1 MADNLRVVI
10 AAAGTGSRMGGKVN
24 KQYMLLNRRPILTY
38 SLDTFEQ
45 SSLVDEIVVVAK
57 PEEIDYCRKEIV
69 KKYQYRKVSKVVAGG
84 RERQDSVWAGLQ
96 ELHSNGTDYVAV
108 HDGAR
113 PLFSS
118 DLLQALFIQAQNGG
132 AAIPGVFARDT
143 LKTIDQD
150 NFVDQT
156 LDRTCII
163 AVQTPQIFNYA
174 QLYSAYEQAFR
185 DNFQG
190 TDDAVLF
197 EKYMGRVKVV
207 SGEQTNL
214 KITTPEDLIIAESYL
229 ELRNIRRT

>member
-24 KQYMLLNRRPILTY
+24 KQYMLLNKRPILTY
-38 SLDTFEQ
+38 SLDSFEQ
-45 SSLVDEIVVVAK
+45 SSLVDEILIVAK
-57 PEEIDYCRKEIV
+57 PEETDYCRQEIV
-69 KKYQYRKVSKVVAGG
+69 ERYKYRKVSKVVAGG
-84 RERQDSVWAGLQ
+84 KERQDSAWAGLQ
-96 ELHSNGTDYVAV
+96 ELYNNGTDYVAV

-118 DLLQALFIQAQNGG
+118 DLLQALFTEAQQWG

-143 LKTIDQD
+143 LKTVDHN

-163 AVQTPQIFNYA
+163 AVQNPQIFNYS

-185 DNFQG
+185 ENFQG
-190 TDDAVLF
+190 TDDAVLY
-197 EKYMGRVKVV
+197 EKFIGQVKVV
-207 SGEQTNL
+207 TGEPANL
-214 KITTPEDLIIAESYL
+214 KITTPEDLIIAESHL
-229 ELRNIRRT
+229 KFRHIRRI